1 MSDTLVARRY
11 AQALYEQAEEA
22 GLGEQVAEDM
32 RVVQDSLDASRE
44 LRQLF
49 LSPIIP
55 RQRKQAA
62 VRKLFTGKVDE
73 QVVRL
78 IELMISKGREAML
91 PAVVAAYGRLRDER
105 LGRVDAR
112 VRTAMQLGPE
122 QTQELKE
129 ALAGVTGRDVVLHI
143 EVDPDLIS
151 GLVVRV
157 GDKVY
162 DGSAQHHLENLRE
175 QFAAR
180 KFHSN

>member
-11 AQALYEQAEEA
+11 AQALYEQAEQA
-22 GLGEQVAEDM
+22 GRGEQVAEDM
-32 RVVQDSLDASRE
+32 RSLQDSLDASRD

-49 LSPIIP
+49 LSPVIP
-55 RQRKQAA
+55 RHRKQAA

-78 IELMISKGREAML
+78 VELLISKGRESML
-91 PAVVAAYGRLRDER
+91 SAVVAAYARLRDER
-105 LGRVDAR
+105 MGRVEAR

-122 QTQELKE
+122 QTE
-129 ALAGVTGRDVVLHI
+129 ALKSALTRVTGREVVLQI

-175 QFAAR
+175 QFAAS
-180 KFHSN
+180 KFLSN